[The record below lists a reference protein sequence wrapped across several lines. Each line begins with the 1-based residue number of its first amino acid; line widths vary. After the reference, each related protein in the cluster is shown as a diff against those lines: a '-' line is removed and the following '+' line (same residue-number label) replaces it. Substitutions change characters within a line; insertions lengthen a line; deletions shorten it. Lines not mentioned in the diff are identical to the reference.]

1 MVKNQ
6 KNVAVILCYFSANYV
21 SVQVQTV
28 IDRLGLSHVV
38 DTRVG
43 DEHNRGL
50 SGGERRR
57 VSIGVQLVNA
67 PSE

>member
-1 MVKNQ
+1 M
-6 KNVAVILCYFSANYV
+6 
-21 SVQVQTV
+21 
-28 IDRLGLSHVV
+28 IDKLGLSHVT

-43 DEHNRGL
+43 NEHTRGL

-67 PSE
+67 PSM

>member
-1 MVKNQ
+1 M
-6 KNVAVILCYFSANYV
+6 
-21 SVQVQTV
+21 